1 MRKLF
6 TTTLFV
12 AGLLSL
18 GITEAGQQLKMKTF
32 LHSDFSVSVPADW
45 EETRDSNDETIVLAS
60 QNGKDRLTI
69 SVMYFKA
76 GVKKDDI
83 KKSFINYLEAR
94 RKAELAET
102 NGKVT
107 LTDAKVND
115 GGDYL
120 FTKYGGYEKAID
132 RRFIALIT
140 AEKLKL
146 FTFYVE
152 STGANDS
159 YVNDLAA
166 KTFDRIEVK

>member
-1 MRKLF
+1 
-6 TTTLFV
+6 
-12 AGLLSL
+12 
-18 GITEAGQQLKMKTF
+18 
-32 LHSDFSVSVPADW
+32 
-45 EETRDSNDETIVLAS
+45 
-60 QNGKDRLTI
+60 
-69 SVMYFKA
+69 MYFKA

>member
-1 MRKLF
+1 MRKFF

-18 GITEAGQQLKMKTF
+18 GVTEAGQKLKMKTF
-32 LHSDFSVSVPADW
+32 HHSDFSVSVPIDW
-45 EETRDSNDETIVLAS
+45 EETRDSNDETVVLTS

-76 GVKKDDI
+76 GVKNDDI
-83 KKSFINYLEAR
+83 RKSFGNYLEAR
-94 RKAELAET
+94 RKAEISET
-102 NGKVT
+102 NGKIT
-107 LTDAKVND
+107 LTEAIVND

-152 STGANDS
+152 STGTNDS
-159 YVNDLAA
+159 HVNDLAA
-166 KTFDRIEVK
+166 KTFDSIEVK